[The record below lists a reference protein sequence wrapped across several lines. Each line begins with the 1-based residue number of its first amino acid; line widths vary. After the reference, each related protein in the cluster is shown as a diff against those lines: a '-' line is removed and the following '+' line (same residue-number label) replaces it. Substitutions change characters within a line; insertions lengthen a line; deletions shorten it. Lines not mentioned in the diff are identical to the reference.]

1 METIATEEVQLD
13 LEPEPDAKAEG
24 KADIAVEEVP
34 ASEAPRD
41 PAAEAFA
48 RVEGEIALMRR
59 AVQHLAAERA
69 DIVIPDY
76 TPSLA
81 EMTKRLR
88 KMSDAIEAMADHPAM
103 QLTPDSLGRRIEA
116 SAEAARRS
124 DHERIT
130 TAQSDLRQAAQDM
143 RAVTTHARTAAE
155 QRRTLLQGVGG
166 GMLAGILLWSFLP
179 GTIARAMPESWQ
191 WPERMAAGM
200 LGADSLWTA
209 GNRLMQTGSPEAWN
223 ALAQTAD
230 VLRDNRDAIEAC
242 RKSAESAN
250 QPVRCTVRISN
261 PRP

>member
-1 METIATEEVQLD
+1 METTATEEVQLD
-13 LEPEPDAKAEG
+13 LAPEPDSIVEAKD
-24 KADIAVEEVP
+24 DIAVEEGP
-34 ASEAPRD
+34 ATEVQND

-48 RVEGEIALMRR
+48 RVEGEMALMRR

-76 TPSLA
+76 SPSLTDMA
-81 EMTKRLR
+81 KQLR
-88 KMSDAIEAMADHPAM
+88 KMSGAIEAMANHPAM

-116 SAEAARRS
+116 AADAARRS

-130 TAQSDLRQAAQDM
+130 NAHSDLRQAAQDM
-143 RAVTTHARTAAE
+143 RAVTAYARTAAE
-155 QRRTLLQGVGG
+155 QRRTLLQAIGG

-191 WPERMAAGM
+191 WPERMATGM
-200 LGADSLWTA
+200 LDANSQWAA

-223 ALAQTAD
+223 ALSRTAD
-230 VLRDNRDAIEAC
+230 VLRDNREAIETC
-242 RKSAESAN
+242 RKSAKSAN
-250 QPVRCTVRISN
+250 QSVRCTVRISN